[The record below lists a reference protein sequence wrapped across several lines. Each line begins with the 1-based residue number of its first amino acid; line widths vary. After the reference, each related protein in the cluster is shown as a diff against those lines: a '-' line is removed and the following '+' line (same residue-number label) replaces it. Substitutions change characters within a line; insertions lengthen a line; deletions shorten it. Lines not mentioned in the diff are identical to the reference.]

1 MSNVSTKQE
10 KTTTR
15 TTALGEFAMHFVR
28 VNFYIFKGY
37 FVLIVRERKE
47 NNNSVGV
54 SLNDYSSSYML
65 HVYSYLLSTKQ
76 DEATTTT
83 TTAAALWEFAVHL
96 VETLTI
102 LHVEVALLRSNT
114 TVLVYHH

>member
-1 MSNVSTKQE
+1 
-10 KTTTR
+10 
-15 TTALGEFAMHFVR
+15 MH
-28 VNFYIFKGY
+28 
-37 FVLIVRERKE
+37 IVRERKK

-54 SLNDYSSSYML
+54 SLDDYPSSYML
-65 HVYSYLLSTKQ
+65 YIFSYLLSTKQ
-76 DEATTTT
+76 DEAATTTT
-83 TTAAALWEFAVHL
+83 TTAAAALWEFAVHL